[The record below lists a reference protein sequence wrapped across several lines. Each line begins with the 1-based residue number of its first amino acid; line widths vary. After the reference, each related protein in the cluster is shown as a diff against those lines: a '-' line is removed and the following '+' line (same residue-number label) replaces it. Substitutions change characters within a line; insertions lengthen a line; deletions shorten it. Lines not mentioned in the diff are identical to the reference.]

1 MLEFRDEDQELRVL
15 AMQKQP
21 IPIVCTKLDSSTPS
35 PKGLSSSSYEFP
47 KWGSDVLRNLKRQEL
62 EEELPVL
69 VKENSLKF
77 ETSYRNLFA
86 ALQESSDEE
95 D

>member
-21 IPIVCTKLDSSTPS
+21 IPIVCTELDSSTPS
-35 PKGLSSSSYEFP
+35 PKGLSSSAYEFP

-69 VKENSLKF
+69 VKEKSLKF
-77 ETSYRNLFA
+77 ETSYRNPFA